1 MDLKVEKRDIRYWHA
16 RNRIPVNVL
25 KFLCTHYQRIQC
37 LRDIVNSEHVARV
50 FCYLFLHLHKK
61 KKNMCLPSTL
71 RKSVIYGMLA
81 EIDFSPNG
89 GARNAVAL
97 FDRHV
102 TAGLTEVH

>member
-1 MDLKVEKRDIRYWHA
+1 MYTLPTYTVFEGCSQLRECCQGVLLPFFAPAQKEK
-16 RNRIPVNVL
+16 
-25 KFLCTHYQRIQC
+25 K
-37 LRDIVNSEHVARV
+37 
-50 FCYLFLHLHKK
+50 
-61 KKNMCLPSTL
+61 MCLLSTL

-81 EIDFSPNG
+81 EIDISPNG